1 MSKRK
6 QSPEPLP
13 TIWQVPDELWARLQ
27 PLILELDPPK
37 KTGRR
42 RIPARAALD
51 AMIFRLRSGCQWNR
65 LPNSF
70 PDDSSVHR
78 TFQRWEALGLF
89 EELWATLLLECEEL
103 GGVDWHW
110 QAVDCQLGKARG
122 VPKKGPAKNA
132 LVPIPP
138 TGPRRAPR
146 KVCS

>member
-6 QSPEPLP
+6 QSPVPLP
-13 TIWQVPDELWARLQ
+13 TIWQVPDELWARLE

-42 RIPARAALD
+42 RIEARAALD
-51 AMIFRLRSGCQWNR
+51 AIIFRLRSGCQWNR

-103 GGVDWHW
+103 G
-110 QAVDCQLGKARG
+110 KARG
-122 VPKKGPAKNA
+122 VPKKGQMTSVSV
-132 LVPIPP
+132 LIPP